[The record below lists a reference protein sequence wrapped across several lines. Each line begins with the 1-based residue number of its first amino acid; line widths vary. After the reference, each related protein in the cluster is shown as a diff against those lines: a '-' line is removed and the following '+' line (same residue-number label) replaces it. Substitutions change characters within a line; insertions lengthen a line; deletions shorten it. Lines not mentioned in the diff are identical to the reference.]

1 MQSRQA
7 IAHERSRQKR
17 QQKQEEVAAQHNRQ
31 RLRRK
36 IEEMMMAYQKAHLDA
51 EKTYKKMEH
60 LERKQ
65 AEQMRNL
72 DQLRFAVEGGECEVS
87 VEGERQLRRV
97 AGFGKKEH
105 RITEAEY
112 AVIESLLGTMT

>member
-7 IAHERSRQKR
+7 IAHERSRQKC
-17 QQKQEEVAAQHNRQ
+17 QQKQEEIAAQHNRQ
-31 RLRRK
+31 RSRRK

-72 DQLRFAVEGGECEVS
+72 DQLRLAVEGGYYNS
-87 VEGERQLRRV
+87 RWAVEPLDFLSENISNP
-97 AGFGKKEH
+97 K
-105 RITEAEY
+105 
-112 AVIESLLGTMT
+112 M